1 MRAKLLGS
9 AAVGMIAGGILF
21 NAPDAKAVLGLGDI
35 VSDPTS
41 YLKIAALQSALE
53 TALSK
58 LGDSIV
64 NKVTDIGNLLDDKL
78 TNGFTQLTN
87 YSKASVGAQ
96 QQIADANNTV
106 MTTFQKDMRNAALR
120 DEHTMS
126 PQACAALNLG
136 QAITVSAGQ
145 AWRVQQALGTV
156 TDPRGE
162 AGPGTPAYAGQGQA
176 AAAITQLH
184 LTRYCSQTE
193 SAAGLCTVNAARE
206 NLDQRSSSLI
216 GVPSYDGQQGVD
228 AANDYATNLIQ
239 PVPPAASRGDG
250 LTSVAGQDA
259 QARRR
264 GYNAIVSLARGV
276 VNDIIASRTN
286 SVTLTDDQKQQQ
298 TNMGLTPTD
307 KSSWYGALELEV
319 YRRAGGVEWAAALQA
334 MTPKSVQIEL
344 ATEMAMSNYIALA
357 NLKVNQQ
364 RAAMEAAGLAAMA
377 ARDLRPAG
385 SMPSPQ
391 MASQ

>member
-9 AAVGMIAGGILF
+9 AAAGVIVGGILF
-21 NAPDAKAVLGLGDI
+21 NAPDARAVLGLGDI

-41 YLKIAALQSALE
+41 YLKIAALQ
-53 TALSK
+53 TALTEALQKVQDK
-58 LGDSIV
+58 LV
-64 NKVTDIGNLLDDKL
+64 AKFTDIGSLLDDKL
-78 TNGFTQLTN
+78 TSGFTQLTN
-87 YSKASVGAQ
+87 YSKATVGAQ

-106 MTTFQKDMRNAALR
+106 MATFQKDIRNAELR
-120 DEHTMS
+120 DEHTLS

-136 QAITVSAGQ
+136 QAITVGAGQ
-145 AWRVQQALGTV
+145 AWKVRQALGAV
-156 TDPRGE
+156 TDSRGE

-193 SAAGLCTVNAARE
+193 AAVGLCTVDPVRE

-216 GVPSYDGQQGVD
+216 GVPSYDGQPGVD

-239 PVPPAASRGDG
+239 PIPPAASRGDG

-264 GYNAIVSLARGV
+264 GYNAMMSLSRDV

-286 SVTLTDDQKQQQ
+286 SVTLTADQKAQQA
-298 TNMGLTPTD
+298 NMGLTPTD

-334 MTPKSVQIEL
+334 MTPKSVGIEI
-344 ATEMAMSNYIALA
+344 ATGQAVGNYIALA
-357 NLKVNQQ
+357 HLKVDQQ
-364 RAAMEAAGLAAMA
+364 IAAMMA
-377 ARDLRPAG
+377 ANNAATATRDLRQVG